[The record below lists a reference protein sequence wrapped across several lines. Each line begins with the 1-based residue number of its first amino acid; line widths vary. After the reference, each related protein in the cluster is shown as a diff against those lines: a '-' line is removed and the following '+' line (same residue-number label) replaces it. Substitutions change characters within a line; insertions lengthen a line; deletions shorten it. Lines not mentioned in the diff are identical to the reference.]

1 MFDNLQ
7 NLETIFSLTSTAA
20 MVGWVVL
27 VFLPRRWKWL
37 NSVPLLIIPLLLS
50 TAYASMLLPGL
61 LAGGGEG
68 DFSSLAGVRTLF
80 SSDAALLVGWIHYL
94 AFDLLVGTI
103 IARQGDDEGI
113 NRFIQAP
120 FLLLTFIF
128 GPMGFLLFQI
138 VRGGKHLITR
148 K

>member
-1 MFDNLQ
+1 MFDNSQ
-7 NLETIFSLTSTAA
+7 NLETIFSLASLAA
-20 MVGWVVL
+20 MIGWIVL
-27 VFLPRRWKWL
+27 ILLPRRWKWL
-37 NSVPLLIIPLLLS
+37 NTIPLLIIPLLLS
-50 TAYASMLLPGL
+50 GAYASMLLPGL

-80 SSDAALLVGWIHYL
+80 SSDGALLVGWIHYL

-103 IARQGDDEGI
+103 IARQADDEGI

-120 FLLLTFIF
+120 CLLLTFMF
-128 GPMGFLLFQI
+128 GPVGFLLFQI
-138 VRGGKHLITR
+138 VRGTKRLISR